1 MQQVE
6 FAALRI
12 QTVVRIYQAKRVV
25 YYMLRD
31 RERIAARKELEDRS
45 VRPIQKIVRGKFG
58 RKRAAER
65 LAYLLHEVIHCVVI
79 DDLL

>member
-1 MQQVE
+1 M
-6 FAALRI
+6 
-12 QTVVRIYQAKRVV
+12 VRIYQAKRVV

-31 RERIAARKELEDRS
+31 RERRAARKELEDRS

-65 LAYLLHEVIHCVVI
+65 LAYLLHEVLFRIHDICSVVI
-79 DDLL
+79 GIVF